1 MRILI
6 IFTSIILFSF
16 NAFSISHPITK
27 SKVNNNFEDECK
39 RINEQIEIYI
49 HNYFYDMKNPGSGV
63 PLDNKRR
70 IELKRAWLDPAEKL
84 VSIKNGIC
92 KD

>member
-6 IFTSIILFSF
+6 IFTSIILLSF

-27 SKVNNNFEDECK
+27 SKINNNYEDECK
-39 RINEQIEIYI
+39 EIKEQIEIYI
-49 HNYFYDMKNPGSGV
+49 HNYFYDMKNPNSGI
-63 PLDNKRR
+63 PMDDKRR
-70 IELKRAWLDPAEKL
+70 FELERKWLSPAEKL
-84 VSIKNGIC
+84 VSIKNSIC

>member
-6 IFTSIILFSF
+6 IFTSIILLSF

-27 SKVNNNFEDECK
+27 SKINNNYEDECK
-39 RINEQIEIYI
+39 EIKEQIEIYI
-49 HNYFYDMKNPGSGV
+49 HNYFYHMKTPYSGV
-63 PLDNKRR
+63 PANERR
-70 IELKRAWLDPAEKL
+70 IQLDREWLSPAEKL
-84 VSIKNGIC
+84 ASIKNSIC